1 MKKTVFMMAVLAIVA
16 TMFAGSAVAQLATVK
31 GTVKDVNGKPWANV
45 TVEFTSLDSGRK
57 VALKTNN
64 KGEFFSLGVQPG
76 NYKAS
81 LIVEGQTV
89 FSYNQV
95 PVKASGDNL
104 VDFDMQKEA
113 ASANIQNEEAKKEQE
128 RVQKENEKIR
138 GLNKMLADANAA
150 MQAQPPNYD
159 QAIALLQ
166 QATQADATKDI
177 LWFKLGDAYRGAKK
191 YPESVEAYNKAIA
204 IKPSGAYY
212 NNLGES
218 LAKSGKTDDALKA
231 YEQAA
236 TAEPEKAATYYF
248 NMGAV
253 LTNTGKVD
261 EATAAFDK
269 VIAADPARADAYYW
283 KGVNMLGKAT
293 EKGGKLVAPEG
304 TEQAFNKYLELAP
317 TGPFA
322 EPAKQM
328 LASIGAT
335 VETTYGKQK
344 AKKKN

>member
-1 MKKTVFMMAVLAIVA
+1 MKKTVFMTAVLTLVA
-16 TMFAGSAVAQLATVK
+16 AMFAGSAVAQMASVK
-31 GTVKDVNGKPWANV
+31 GTVKDVNGKPWAGV
-45 TVEFTSLDSGRK
+45 TVEFTGLDSGRK
-57 VALKTNN
+57 LTLKTNN
-64 KGEFFSLGVQPG
+64 RGEYFSLGVQAG

-81 LIVEGQTV
+81 LIVNGQTV

-95 PVKASGDNL
+95 PLKASGDNQ

-113 ASANIQNEEAKKEQE
+113 AAAGVQNEEAKKEQE

-138 GLNKMLADANAA
+138 GLNKLLADANAA

-191 YPESVEAYNKAIA
+191 YPEAVEAYNKAIA
-204 IKPSGAYY
+204 IRPQGAYY
-212 NNLGES
+212 NNLGEA

-231 YEQAA
+231 YDQAA
-236 TAEPEKAATYYF
+236 TAEPDKAATYYF
-248 NMGAV
+248 NMGAI

-261 EATAAFDK
+261 EAVGAFDK
-269 VIAADPARADAYYW
+269 VIAADPTRADAYYW
-283 KGVNMLGKAT
+283 KGVNMLAKAT
-293 EKGGKLVAPEG
+293 MKGDKMIAPEG
-304 TEQAFNKYLELAP
+304 TDQAFNKYLELAP
-317 TGPFA
+317 EGQFA
-322 EPAKQM
+322 APAKEM

-335 VETTYGKQK
+335 VQTSYGKQK
-344 AKKKN
+344 PAKKK